1 MWMLDK
7 LATRYRVRP
16 SELLDIE
23 HSYDAYCL
31 DEAVMTFCAGVEQKL
46 EAVPTPK
53 GKKGSERRQRNQQ
66 AMLNRVLGIEDKAP
80 NKFKDPA
87 EMMKG
92 R

>member
-23 HSYDAYCL
+23 HPYDAYCL

-46 EAVPTPK
+46 EEVPTPK
-53 GKKGSERRQRNQQ
+53 GKRGSERRQRNQQ
-66 AMLNRVLGIEDKAP
+66 RMLNRVLGIQEQDVK
-80 NKFKDPA
+80 KFRDPA
-87 EMMKG
+87 DMMKG